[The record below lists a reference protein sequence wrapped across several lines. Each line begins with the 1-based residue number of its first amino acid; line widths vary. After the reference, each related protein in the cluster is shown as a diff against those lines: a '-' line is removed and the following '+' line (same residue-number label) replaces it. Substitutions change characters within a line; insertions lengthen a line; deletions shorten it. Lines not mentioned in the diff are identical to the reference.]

1 MLNGVYII
9 YSRLRYFTCLW
20 CHKSPRITLFD
31 RRGHTEASARKCA
44 LRSRFV
50 ISISLVSLAC
60 VRLAKNAC
68 VRACRNP
75 EEEPIC
81 IQQALHVP
89 LPCIITRCL
98 RSTYLRL
105 SIYLFSIRICVR
117 ARYVNVCGSVHL
129 CSYIYDGDVYILLL
143 LYVIV
148 AVLLLVILLLL
159 LF

>member
-1 MLNGVYII
+1 MLNGVLFVLFALAIF
-9 YSRLRYFTCLW
+9 YSR
-20 CHKSPRITLFD
+20 SVITANYNFRG

-50 ISISLVSLAC
+50 ISILLVSLAR

-68 VRACRNP
+68 VRARRNP

-81 IQQALHVP
+81 IQQAVHVP

-105 SIYLFSIRICVR
+105 SIHLFSIRICVR

-129 CSYIYDGDVYILLL
+129 
-143 LYVIV
+143 
-148 AVLLLVILLLL
+148 
-159 LF
+159 